1 MSGLTPEEIKS
12 IWRRENEEDT
22 PEFDLEAFRKLNDAR
37 QAERRPTIRLG
48 GKSIGWEIAHAD
60 DGCYTWALRILDG
73 ADGSAP
79 NVRALLAW
87 RKGQSSHMET
97 AGNA

>member
-37 QAERRPTIRLG
+37 QAEEGRPFDLA
-48 GKSIGWEIAHAD
+48 E
-60 DGCYTWALRILDG
+60 
-73 ADGSAP
+73 
-79 NVRALLAW
+79 RA
-87 RKGQSSHMET
+87 
-97 AGNA
+97 